1 VGGELRK
8 PGFKS
13 SLGGKLLLA
22 IAVIAGFPAT
32 TAVLGWF
39 ELQDVARTQ
48 SRMVTEAIPAISEVR
63 AVAEGTSRVVA
74 VAPELAA
81 VTTEAARAE
90 RSEYLM
96 AQVDALRSS
105 LARYSTGP
113 DGSSLQALAAEQRV
127 RSAIRTLERLVGQRI
142 ALVARRDLQLSEGLA
157 AARELT
163 EISDT
168 LVANAEM
175 ATAAVISNL
184 YEIEAGAPG
193 DREAR
198 LDALD
203 KLIEVDLFQL
213 GLMTEMRAH
222 AAEIGLLLNRVAAVA
237 TPEELAALRGEL
249 NGRLKVV
256 TRRIVAVNDPRRA
269 ERALDLLRMLGTG
282 TAAPPQSDGL
292 FETAGGV
299 LDLDRRIDAAQGDLR
314 SAAVALEGAASGLAD
329 RIEARAVTAGASAA
343 EAIAATQRLYALSS
357 ILALG
362 LSLAVMW
369 FYVRGNVIR
378 RLDRLSAG
386 MFRLAEGGE
395 IAPIVPKGGDE
406 IARMEGAVEYFR
418 RQSLANRAFEEER
431 GRHLIELQAHRNELQ
446 RLVDARTIQLRGEV
460 AAHDAARARAEH
472 ADRAKTEFLA
482 MMSHEVRTAMN
493 GVLGMLRGLGR
504 GRLQAR
510 QEAQLDVAM
519 ASGESLMGLLNSILD
534 HSKLEG
540 GMVALE
546 EAPFELS
553 AVLRDV
559 DLLMGPIADEKGLSL
574 KVEGPD
580 GLRYLNGDVGKLRQI
595 LFNLVSNA
603 LKFTEAG
610 GVTLSVIALDAAGRY
625 RFSVADSGKGIAPEA
640 LERIFAPFEQEDAQT
655 ARHFGGTGLGLSISR
670 RLAGL
675 MGGSLGVESTLGQG
689 STFHLDLRFLP
700 MAAPERP
707 IGVAPCGPSGL
718 RLLVVEDHPVNQ
730 TVILTCLEEMGHK
743 VTLADSGQAALQAVG
758 AGVFDAVLMD
768 VSLPDVSGIEV
779 TRRLRDVSQ
788 APVIGISAHVQPR
801 DIAACRAA
809 GMVEVLPKP
818 IMPERLAAAL
828 GRHCGSAG
836 VAASVAGTLADLGE
850 ERTQTLV
857 ALMLER
863 MEVEVPALVQAVA
876 EGRAADRARIAHQLK
891 GAVGNFD
898 MPDLVALL
906 AAVEVGEAGAMDRL
920 RPALI
925 RAEAE
930 WQRSLASLQA
940 DTVMSAAQ

>member
-1 VGGELRK
+1 M
-8 PGFKS
+8 
-13 SLGGKLLLA
+13 
-22 IAVIAGFPAT
+22 IAGFPAT

-81 VTTEAARAE
+81 VSTEAERAE
-90 RSEYLM
+90 RSEFLM
-96 AQVDALRSS
+96 AQVDALRSR
-105 LARYSTGP
+105 LERYSTGA
-113 DGSSLQALAAEQRV
+113 DANSLQALAAEQQV

-142 ALVARRDLQLSEGLA
+142 ALVARRDAQLREGLA

-175 ATAAVISNL
+175 GTAAVISNL
-184 YEIEAGAPG
+184 YEIEAGEPG

-269 ERALDLLRMLGTG
+269 ERALALLRMLGTG
-282 TAAPPQSDGL
+282 TAAPPQVDGL

-299 LDLDRRIDAAQGDLR
+299 LDLNRRIDAAQGELR
-314 SAAVALEGAASGLAD
+314 NAAVALEGAASGLAD
-329 RIEARAVTAGASAA
+329 RIEARAVTAGALAA

-357 ILALG
+357 ILALA

-406 IARMEGAVEYFR
+406 IARMEGAVEFFR

-446 RLVDARTIQLRGEV
+446 RLVDERTIQLRGEV
-460 AAHDAARARAEH
+460 EAHDAARARAEH

-510 QEAQLDVAM
+510 QKAQLDVAL

-546 EAPFELS
+546 EVHFELS

-559 DLLMGPIADEKGLSL
+559 DLLMGPIADEKGLTL
-574 KVEGPD
+574 RVEGPEREEH
-580 GLRYLNGDVGKLRQI
+580 LRGDLGKLRQI

-603 LKFTEAG
+603 LKFTQAG
-610 GVTLSVIALDAAGRY
+610 GVIVSAKALDGSGRY
-625 RFSVADSGKGIAPEA
+625 RFSVRDSGKGIAPEA

-675 MGGSLGVESTLGQG
+675 MGGSLSVESRPGEG
-689 STFHLDLRFLP
+689 SIFHLDLGFVP
-700 MAAPERP
+700 IAAPAEQV
-707 IGVAPCGPSGL
+707 GEGQAAPPGL

-730 TVILTCLEEMGHK
+730 AVIRTCLEAMGHS
-743 VTLADSGQAALQAVG
+743 VTIAASGQAALEAVR
-758 AGVFDAVLMD
+758 ASVFDAVLMD
-768 VSLPDVSGIEV
+768 VSLPDMSGIEV
-779 TRRLRDVSQ
+779 TRQARDMTQV
-788 APVIGISAHVQPR
+788 PIIGISAHVQPR
-801 DIAACRAA
+801 DIAACREA

-818 IMPERLAAAL
+818 IVPDRLAAAL
-828 GRHCGSAG
+828 GRHCGLTG
-836 VAASVAGTLADLGE
+836 VAPSVAGTLADLGS
-850 ERTQTLV
+850 ERTQGLI

-863 MEVEVPALVQAVA
+863 MAVEVPALFEAIRA
-876 EGRAADRARIAHQLK
+876 GRSADRARIAHQLK

-898 MPDLVALL
+898 MPLLVALL
-906 AAVEVGEAGAMDRL
+906 AAVEAGQPDADDAL
-920 RPALI
+920 LPALE
-925 RAEAE
+925 RAQAE
-930 WQRSLASLQA
+930 LWRSLLSLQA
-940 DTVMSAAQ
+940 ETFMQAAQ

>member
-1 VGGELRK
+1 
-8 PGFKS
+8 
-13 SLGGKLLLA
+13 
-22 IAVIAGFPAT
+22 
-32 TAVLGWF
+32 
-39 ELQDVARTQ
+39 
-48 SRMVTEAIPAISEVR
+48 
-63 AVAEGTSRVVA
+63 
-74 VAPELAA
+74 
-81 VTTEAARAE
+81 
-90 RSEYLM
+90 
-96 AQVDALRSS
+96 
-105 LARYSTGP
+105 
-113 DGSSLQALAAEQRV
+113 
-127 RSAIRTLERLVGQRI
+127 
-142 ALVARRDLQLSEGLA
+142 
-157 AARELT
+157 
-163 EISDT
+163 
-168 LVANAEM
+168 
-175 ATAAVISNL
+175 
-184 YEIEAGAPG
+184 
-193 DREAR
+193 
-198 LDALD
+198 
-203 KLIEVDLFQL
+203 
-213 GLMTEMRAH
+213 
-222 AAEIGLLLNRVAAVA
+222 
-237 TPEELAALRGEL
+237 
-249 NGRLKVV
+249 
-256 TRRIVAVNDPRRA
+256 
-269 ERALDLLRMLGTG
+269 
-282 TAAPPQSDGL
+282 
-292 FETAGGV
+292 
-299 LDLDRRIDAAQGDLR
+299 
-314 SAAVALEGAASGLAD
+314 
-329 RIEARAVTAGASAA
+329 
-343 EAIAATQRLYALSS
+343 
-357 ILALG
+357 
-362 LSLAVMW
+362 
-369 FYVRGNVIR
+369 
-378 RLDRLSAG
+378 

-510 QEAQLDVAM
+510 QKAQLDVAM

-610 GVTLSVIALDAAGRY
+610 GVTLSVIVLDAAGRY
-625 RFSVADSGKGIAPEA
+625 RFNVADSGKGIAPEA

-689 STFHLDLRFLP
+689 STFHLDLGFLP

-707 IGVAPCGPSGL
+707 IGVAPRVPSGL

-743 VTLADSGQAALQAVG
+743 VTLADSGQAALQALG
-758 AGVFDAVLMD
+758 ADVFDAVLMD

-779 TRRLRDVSQ
+779 TRRLRDVSL

-836 VAASVAGTLADLGE
+836 VADSVAATLADLGA

-906 AAVEVGEAGAMDRL
+906 AAVEVGQTGAMDRL

-930 WQRSLASLQA
+930 WQRSLVSLQA